1 MKLIPNDCT
10 HHMALTMPNGLDC
23 LVKIMPTDDQY
34 EVMVLVTSGDQAGIV
49 DYRWRVDAGA
59 GVQFY
64 DAYGVEIQDG
74 PDYDFNQ
81 TILIRLRANPKPLA
95 EVDWWLNAHSAGFT
109 ISVQ

>member
-59 GVQFY
+59 
-64 DAYGVEIQDG
+64 A
-74 PDYDFNQ
+74 FNS
-81 TILIRLRANPKPLA
+81 TTRTASKFRTDPITTSIRR
-95 EVDWWLNAHSAGFT
+95 S
-109 ISVQ
+109 